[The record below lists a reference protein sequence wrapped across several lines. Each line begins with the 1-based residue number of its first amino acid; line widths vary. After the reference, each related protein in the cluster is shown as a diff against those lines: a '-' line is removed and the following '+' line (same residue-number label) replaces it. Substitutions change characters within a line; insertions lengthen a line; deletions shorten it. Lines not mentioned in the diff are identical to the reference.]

1 MPSDN
6 LVRGHLFLY
15 NYGQK
20 EGIEMP
26 DEVERLVNCGMNLAD
41 AYEIVDDFLY
51 DSDYQG
57 LADYVRA
64 VERESKARAAVRCG

>member
-1 MPSDN
+1 
-6 LVRGHLFLY
+6 
-15 NYGQK
+15 
-20 EGIEMP
+20 MP

-41 AYEIVDDFLY
+41 AYEVADDFLY

-64 VERESKARAAVRCG
+64 VEREAKAAV